1 MFVNKFF
8 FFKSYAFHTNL
19 HYILN
24 IFFYNIIGGLMK
36 KIALTAF
43 ALCATALFADESFGG
58 IGLVVQDGCFG
69 LGIDAIIPNTPAAKS
84 ELKVGDLIIA
94 VDGKGFEN
102 LSFEQSV
109 SLFRDVK
116 NKPIVL
122 TYISDGDTLQAT
134 LRRTTITTKQVSSI
148 DASDVEINGKK
159 YISTFELGDD
169 SYIAVFLD
177 SSSPKFKDD
186 NSKQKGKL
194 SGLRLL
200 QIQDNIISYENTA
213 NGKTFSTD
221 LNGKSRNK

>member
-1 MFVNKFF
+1 
-8 FFKSYAFHTNL
+8 
-19 HYILN
+19 
-24 IFFYNIIGGLMK
+24 MK

-43 ALCATALFADESFGG
+43 ALCATTIFADESFGG
-58 IGLVVQDGCFG
+58 IGLVVQDGNIG
-69 LGIDAIIPNTPAAKS
+69 LGIEAVIPNTPAAKS
-84 ELKVGDLIIA
+84 NLKSGDLIIA
-94 VDGKGFEN
+94 VDDQELQG
-102 LSFEQSV
+102 LTFEQSV

-134 LRRTTITTKQVSSI
+134 LRRTMITTKQVSSI

-159 YISTFELGDD
+159 FISTFELGDD
-169 SYIAVFLD
+169 RYIAVFLD